1 MADGILRKKIQDRGL
16 DMKVDSA
23 GTAAY
28 HVGEAPDRRMRRT
41 GIDNNVPIDDLRA
54 RQFVVQDFDRFD
66 VIFAMDKSN
75 YNNILSLA
83 RDEDDVQKVKMMLNE
98 SNPGQ
103 NLEVPDPYYG
113 GDEGFQNVY
122 NMLDIAVDAFLER
135 VNG

>member
-1 MADGILRKKIQDRGL
+1 MADGILRKKIVDQGL
-16 DMKVDSA
+16 NMEVDSA

-28 HVGEAPDRRMRRT
+28 HVGEAPDRRMRKT
-41 GIDNNVPIDDLRA
+41 GNENGVPIDDLRA
-54 RQFVVQDFDRFD
+54 RQFVVEDFDQFD

-83 RDEDDVQKVKMMLNE
+83 RGEADVEKVKMMLNE

-113 GDEGFQNVY
+113 GDEGFKNVY
-122 NMLDIAVDAFLER
+122 NMLGEAIDAFINR

>member
-1 MADGILRKKIQDRGL
+1 
-16 DMKVDSA
+16 MKVDSA